1 VRCVILDDYQDVART
16 YAAWDSLGGV
26 EVSSLTEHLGPDALV
41 RALDGAEIVVA
52 MRERTP
58 FPAAVLERLPDL
70 KLLATTGMRNASID
84 LAAAARLGITVCG
97 TPSSPHPPVEL
108 TWALIHAL
116 TRHIVTEATGQTW
129 QRTVGSDLH
138 GRTLGLLGLGKIGA
152 RVAAVGQ
159 AFGMD
164 VVAWSPH
171 LTAERA
177 EPLGVR
183 AVDKPTLFETS
194 DIVSIHLVLSETTR
208 HIVSHADLAS
218 MKPIAHLVN
227 TSRAGLVDTEAL
239 VAHLGSGTI
248 AGAGLDVFDVEPL
261 PADDV
266 LRRLPNVVATPHLG
280 YVTEDNYRRFYG
292 GAVEDIAAWLARDPI
307 RTLLPKDPDA

>member
-1 VRCVILDDYQDVART
+1 MILDDYQDVAKT
-16 YAAWDSLGGV
+16 YAAWDSLDGL
-26 EVSSLTEHLGPDALV
+26 EVTSLTEHLGPDALV

-58 FPAAVLERLPDL
+58 FPAALLDRLPDL
-70 KLLATTGMRNASID
+70 KLLVTTGMRNASID
-84 LAAAARLGITVCG
+84 LEAAARLGITVCG

-116 TRHIVTEATGQTW
+116 TRHLVTEATGHSW
-129 QRTVGSDLH
+129 QRTVGTDLH
-138 GRTLGLLGLGKIGA
+138 GRTLGLLGLGKIGT

-164 VVAWSPH
+164 VIAWSPH
-171 LTAERA
+171 LTPERA

-183 AVDKPTLFETS
+183 AVAKHALFETS
-194 DIVSIHLVLSETTR
+194 DIVSLHLVLSETTR
-208 HIVSHADLAS
+208 HIVGHAELAV
-218 MKPIAHLVN
+218 MKPTAHLVN
-227 TSRAGLVDTEAL
+227 TSRAGLVDTQAL

-266 LRRLPNVVATPHLG
+266 LRHVPNVVVTPHLG
-280 YVTEDNYRRFYG
+280 YVTEGNYHRFYG
-292 GAVEDIAAWLARDPI
+292 GAVEDIAAWLAGDPI
-307 RTLLPKDPDA
+307 RQLSPSQD

>member
-1 VRCVILDDYQDVART
+1 MRCVILDDYQDVAQT
-16 YAAWDSLGGV
+16 YAAWDSLDGV
-26 EVSSLTEHLGPDALV
+26 EVTSVTEHLAPDALV
-41 RALDGAEIVVA
+41 RALDGVEIVVA

-58 FPAAVLERLPDL
+58 FPAGVLERLPAL
-70 KLLATTGMRNASID
+70 RLLVTTGMRNASID
-84 LAAAARLGITVCG
+84 LAAAARLGIAVCG

-116 TRHIVTEATGQTW
+116 TRHLVTEATGHTW

-138 GRTLGLLGLGKIGA
+138 GRTLGLLGLGKIGS

-183 AVDKPTLFETS
+183 AVEKHTLFETS
-194 DIVSIHLVLSETTR
+194 DVVSLHLVLSEATQ
-208 HIVSHADLAS
+208 HIVGHADLAS
-218 MKPIAHLVN
+218 MKPTAYLVN

-239 VAHLGSGTI
+239 VAHLRSGTI
-248 AGAGLDVFDVEPL
+248 AGAGLDVYDVEPL

-266 LRRLPNVVATPHLG
+266 LRHLPNVVATPHLG

-292 GAVEDIAAWLARDPI
+292 GAVEDIAAWLAGDPI
-307 RTLLPKDPDA
+307 RRLAPKGA

>member
-1 VRCVILDDYQDVART
+1 MRCVILDDYQDVART
-16 YAAWDSLGGV
+16 YAAWDSLEGV
-26 EVSSLTEHLGPDALV
+26 KVTSLSEHLAPDALV
-41 RALDGAEIVVA
+41 RALKHAEIVVA

-58 FPAAVLERLPDL
+58 FPATVLERLPKL
-70 KLLATTGMRNASID
+70 KLLVTTGMRNASID
-84 LAAAARLGITVCG
+84 LAAAARLGVTVCG

-116 TRHIVTEATGQTW
+116 TRHIVTEATGHAW
-129 QRTVGSDLH
+129 QQSVGSDLH

-164 VVAWSPH
+164 VIAWSPH

-183 AVDKPTLFETS
+183 AVEKHTLFETS
-194 DIVSIHLVLSETTR
+194 DIVSLHLVLSETTR
-208 HIVSHADLAS
+208 HIVGHADLAS
-218 MKPIAHLVN
+218 MKPTAHLVN
-227 TSRAGLVDTEAL
+227 TSRAGLVDTQAL

-248 AGAGLDVFDVEPL
+248 AGAGLDVYDVEPL

-266 LRRLPNVVATPHLG
+266 LRHLPNVVATPHLG
-280 YVTEDNYRRFYG
+280 YVTEHNYRRFYG
-292 GAVEDIAAWLARDPI
+292 GAVEDIAAWLAGDPI
-307 RTLLPKDPDA
+307 RRLAPPN

>member
-1 VRCVILDDYQDVART
+1 VILDDYQDVAKT
-16 YAAWDSLGGV
+16 YAAWDSLEGL
-26 EVSSLTEHLGPDALV
+26 EVTSLTEHLGPDALV

-58 FPAAVLERLPDL
+58 FPASLLERLPDL
-70 KLLATTGMRNASID
+70 RLLVTTGMRNASID
-84 LAAAARLGITVCG
+84 LEAAARLGITVCG

-116 TRHIVTEATGQTW
+116 TRHIVTEATGQGW
-129 QRTVGSDLH
+129 QRTVGTDLH
-138 GRTLGLLGLGKIGA
+138 GRTLGLLGLGKIGT

-164 VVAWSPH
+164 VIAWSPH

-183 AVDKPTLFETS
+183 AVAKHTLFENS
-194 DIVSIHLVLSETTR
+194 DIVSVHLVLSETTR
-208 HIVSHADLAS
+208 HIVGHADLAA
-218 MKPIAHLVN
+218 MRPTAHLVN
-227 TSRAGLVDTEAL
+227 TSRAGLVDTQAL
-239 VAHLGSGTI
+239 VAHLGSGSI

-261 PADDV
+261 PVDDV
-266 LRRLPNVVATPHLG
+266 LRHLPNVVATPHLG
-280 YVTEDNYRRFYG
+280 YVTGANYHRFYN
-292 GAVEDIAAWLARDPI
+292 GAVEDIAAWLAGDPI
-307 RTLLPKDPDA
+307 RRLSPTRD

>member
-1 VRCVILDDYQDVART
+1 MRCVILDDYQDVART
-16 YAAWDSLGGV
+16 YAAWDSLDGV
-26 EVSSLTEHLGPDALV
+26 EVTSVTEHLAPDALV
-41 RALDGAEIVVA
+41 RALAGAEIVVA

-58 FPAAVLERLPDL
+58 FPAALLERLPTL
-70 KLLATTGMRNASID
+70 RLLVTTGMRNASID
-84 LAAAARLGITVCG
+84 LTAAARLGIAVCG

-116 TRHIVTEATGQTW
+116 TRHIVTEATGHTW

-138 GRTLGLLGLGKIGA
+138 GRTLGLLGLGKIGS

-177 EPLGVR
+177 EPLGVQ
-183 AVDKPTLFETS
+183 AVEKHTLFETS
-194 DIVSIHLVLSETTR
+194 DVVSLHLVLSGATR
-208 HIVSHADLAS
+208 HIVGHADLAS
-218 MKPIAHLVN
+218 MKPTAYLVN

-248 AGAGLDVFDVEPL
+248 AGAGLDVYDVEPL

-266 LRRLPNVVATPHLG
+266 LRHLPNVVATPHLG

-292 GAVEDIAAWLARDPI
+292 GAVEGIAAWLAGDPI
-307 RTLLPKDPDA
+307 RLLAPKDD

>member
-1 VRCVILDDYQDVART
+1 VILDDYQDVART
-16 YAAWDSLGGV
+16 YAAWDSLDGV
-26 EVSSLTEHLGPDALV
+26 EVTSLTEHLGPDALV
-41 RALDGAEIVVA
+41 RALHGAEIVVA

-58 FPAAVLERLPDL
+58 FPAAVLERLTDL
-70 KLLATTGMRNASID
+70 KLLVTTGMRNASID
-84 LAAAARLGITVCG
+84 LVAAARLGITVCG

-116 TRHIVTEATGQTW
+116 TRHIVTEATGPGW

-177 EPLGVR
+177 GPLGVR
-183 AVDKPTLFETS
+183 AVDKATLFATS

-208 HIVSHADLAS
+208 GIVGHDDLAS
-218 MKPIAHLVN
+218 MKPTAHLVN
-227 TSRAGLVDTEAL
+227 TSRAGLVDTQAL
-239 VAHLGSGTI
+239 IAHLGSGTI

-266 LRRLPNVVATPHLG
+266 LRHLPNVVATPHLG

-292 GAVEDIAAWLARDPI
+292 GAVDDIAAWLDGDPI
-307 RTLLPKDPDA
+307 RRLAPKGD

>member
-1 VRCVILDDYQDVART
+1 VILDDYQDVAKT
-16 YAAWDSLGGV
+16 YAAWDSLDGL
-26 EVSSLTEHLGPDALV
+26 EVTSLTEHLAPDALV

-58 FPAAVLERLPDL
+58 FPASLLERLPDL
-70 KLLATTGMRNASID
+70 RLLVTTGMRNASID
-84 LAAAARLGITVCG
+84 LEAAARLGITVCG

-116 TRHIVTEATGQTW
+116 TRHIVTEATGQGW
-129 QRTVGSDLH
+129 QRTVGTDLH
-138 GRTLGLLGLGKIGA
+138 GRTLGLLGLGKIGT

-164 VVAWSPH
+164 VIAWSPH

-183 AVDKPTLFETS
+183 AVAKHTLFENS
-194 DIVSIHLVLSETTR
+194 DIVSVHLVLSETTR
-208 HIVSHADLAS
+208 HIVGHADLAA
-218 MKPIAHLVN
+218 MRPTAHLVN
-227 TSRAGLVDTEAL
+227 TSRAGLVDTQAL
-239 VAHLGSGTI
+239 VAHLGSGSI
-248 AGAGLDVFDVEPL
+248 AGAGLDVFDVEPV

-266 LRRLPNVVATPHLG
+266 LRHLPNVVATPHLG
-280 YVTEDNYRRFYG
+280 YVTEANYRRFYG
-292 GAVEDIAAWLARDPI
+292 GAVEDIAAWLAGDPI
-307 RTLLPKDPDA
+307 RRLTPKPD

>member
-1 VRCVILDDYQDVART
+1 MRCVILDDYQDVAKT
-16 YAAWDSLGGV
+16 YAAWDSLEGL
-26 EVSSLTEHLGPDALV
+26 EVTSLTEHLRPDALV
-41 RALDGAEIVVA
+41 RALEGAEIVVA

-58 FPAAVLERLPDL
+58 FPASLLDRLPDL
-70 KLLATTGMRNASID
+70 KLLITTGMRNASID
-84 LAAAARLGITVCG
+84 LDAAARLGITVCG

-116 TRHIVTEATGQTW
+116 TRHVVTEATGHGW
-129 QRTVGSDLH
+129 QRTVGADLH
-138 GRTLGLLGLGKIGA
+138 GRTLGLLGLGKIGT

-164 VVAWSPH
+164 VIAWSPH

-183 AVDKPTLFETS
+183 AVEKHTLFATS
-194 DIVSIHLVLSETTR
+194 DIVSLHLVLSETTR
-208 HIVSHADLAS
+208 HIVGHADLAA
-218 MKPIAHLVN
+218 MKPTARLIN
-227 TSRAGLVDTEAL
+227 TSRAGLVDTQAL

-266 LRRLPNVVATPHLG
+266 LRHLPNVVATPHLG

-292 GAVEDIAAWLARDPI
+292 GAVEDIASWLAGDPI
-307 RTLLPKDPDA
+307 RRGTRRG

>member
-1 VRCVILDDYQDVART
+1 MRCVILDDYQNVART
-16 YAAWDSLGGV
+16 YAAWDSLDGV
-26 EVSSLTEHLGPDALV
+26 EVTSVTEHLGPDALV

-58 FPAAVLERLPDL
+58 FPAAVLERLPAL
-70 KLLATTGMRNASID
+70 RLLVTTGMRNPSID
-84 LAAAARLGITVCG
+84 LAAADRLGITVCG

-116 TRHIVTEATGQTW
+116 TRHVVTEATSHTW

-138 GRTLGLLGLGKIGA
+138 GRTLGLLGLGKIGS

-164 VVAWSPH
+164 VIAWSPH

-177 EPLGVR
+177 EPAGVR
-183 AVDKPTLFETS
+183 AVDKGTLFRTS
-194 DIVSIHLVLSETTR
+194 DIVSLHLVLSESTR
-208 HIVSHADLAS
+208 HIVGHTDLAA
-218 MKPIAHLVN
+218 MKPTAHLVN

-239 VAHLGSGTI
+239 IAHLGSGRI
-248 AGAGLDVFDVEPL
+248 AGAGLDVFDTEPL

-266 LRRLPNVVATPHLG
+266 LRNLPNVVATPHLG

-292 GAVEDIAAWLARDPI
+292 GAVEDIAAWLAGEPI
-307 RTLLPKDPDA
+307 RRLFPQGD

>member
-1 VRCVILDDYQDVART
+1 MILDDYQDVAKT
-16 YAAWDSLGGV
+16 YAAWDSLDGL
-26 EVSSLTEHLGPDALV
+26 EVTSLTEHLGPDALV

-58 FPAAVLERLPDL
+58 FPAALLERLPSL
-70 KLLATTGMRNASID
+70 KLLVTTGMRNASID
-84 LAAAARLGITVCG
+84 LEAAARLGITVCG

-116 TRHIVTEATGQTW
+116 TRHLVTEATGHSW
-129 QRTVGSDLH
+129 QRTVGTDLH
-138 GRTLGLLGLGKIGA
+138 GRTLGLLGLGKIGT

-164 VVAWSPH
+164 VIAWSPH
-171 LTAERA
+171 LTPERA

-183 AVDKPTLFETS
+183 AVAKHALFETS
-194 DIVSIHLVLSETTR
+194 DIVSLHLVLSETTR
-208 HIVSHADLAS
+208 HIVGHAELAV
-218 MKPIAHLVN
+218 MKPTAHLVN
-227 TSRAGLVDTEAL
+227 TSRAGLVDTQAL

-266 LRRLPNVVATPHLG
+266 LRHVPNVVVTPHLG
-280 YVTEDNYRRFYG
+280 YVTEGNYHRFYG
-292 GAVEDIAAWLARDPI
+292 GAVEDIAAWLAGDPI
-307 RTLLPKDPDA
+307 RQLSPSQD

>member
-1 VRCVILDDYQDVART
+1 MRCVILDDYQNVAQT
-16 YAAWDSLGGV
+16 YAAWDSLDDI
-26 EVSSLTEHLGPDALV
+26 EVTSLTEHLGPDALV
-41 RALDGAEIVVA
+41 RVLKGAEIVVA

-58 FPAAVLERLPDL
+58 FPADVLERLPAL
-70 KLLATTGMRNASID
+70 KLLVTTGMRNASID
-84 LAAAARLGITVCG
+84 LAAASRLGITVCG

-108 TWALIHAL
+108 TWALIHTL
-116 TRHIVTEATGQTW
+116 TRHIVTEATGHAW

-138 GRTLGLLGLGKIGA
+138 GRTLGLLGLGKIGT

-164 VVAWSPH
+164 VIAWSPH

-183 AVDKPTLFETS
+183 AVDKATLFETS
-194 DIVSIHLVLSETTR
+194 DIVSLHLVLSETTR
-208 HIVSHADLAS
+208 HIVGGADLAR
-218 MKPIAHLVN
+218 MKPTAHLVN
-227 TSRAGLVDTEAL
+227 TSRSGLIDTQAL

-248 AGAGLDVFDVEPL
+248 AGAGLDVYDVEPL
-261 PADDV
+261 PVDDV
-266 LRRLPNVVATPHLG
+266 LRHLPNVVATPHLG
-280 YVTEDNYRRFYG
+280 YVTDDNYRRFYG
-292 GAVEDIAAWLARDPI
+292 GAVEDVAAWLAGDPI

>member
-1 VRCVILDDYQDVART
+1 MRCVILDDYQDVART
-16 YAAWDSLGGV
+16 YAAWDLLDGV
-26 EVSSLTEHLGPDALV
+26 EVTSVTEHLGQDALV
-41 RALDGAEIVVA
+41 RTLDGAEIVVA

-58 FPAAVLERLPDL
+58 FPAAVLEQLPALRLL
-70 KLLATTGMRNASID
+70 VTTGMRNASID
-84 LAAAARLGITVCG
+84 LAAADRLGITVCG

-116 TRHIVTEATGQTW
+116 TRHLVTEATSDTW

-138 GRTLGLLGLGKIGA
+138 GRTLGLLGLGKIGS

-164 VVAWSPH
+164 VIAWSPH

-177 EPLGVR
+177 EPVGVR
-183 AVDKPTLFETS
+183 AVEKRTLFETS
-194 DIVSIHLVLSETTR
+194 DIISLHLVLSEATR
-208 HIVSHADLAS
+208 HIVGHADLAA
-218 MKPIAHLVN
+218 MKPTAHLVN

-248 AGAGLDVFDVEPL
+248 AGAGLDVYDVEPL

-266 LRRLPNVVATPHLG
+266 LRHLPNVVATPHLG

-292 GAVEDIAAWLARDPI
+292 GAVEDIAAWLAGDPI
-307 RTLLPKDPDA
+307 RRLVPQGD

>member
-1 VRCVILDDYQDVART
+1 MRCVILDDYQDVART
-16 YAAWDSLGGV
+16 YATWDSLDGV
-26 EVSSLTEHLGPDALV
+26 EVISLTEHLEPDALV

-58 FPAAVLERLPDL
+58 FPAAVLERLTDM
-70 KLLATTGMRNASID
+70 KLLVTTGMRNASID
-84 LAAAARLGITVCG
+84 LAAAARQGITVCG

-116 TRHIVTEATGQTW
+116 TRHIVTEATRRTW

-164 VVAWSPH
+164 VIAWSPH
-171 LTAERA
+171 LTPERA

-183 AVDKPTLFETS
+183 AVEKGTLFETS
-194 DIVSIHLVLSETTR
+194 DIVSLHLVLSETTR
-208 HIVSHADLAS
+208 HIVGHDDLAS
-218 MKPIAHLVN
+218 MKPTAHLVN
-227 TSRAGLVDTEAL
+227 TSRAGLVDTAAL
-239 VAHLGSGTI
+239 IAHLGSGSI
-248 AGAGLDVFDVEPL
+248 AGAGLDVFDIEPL

-266 LRRLPNVVATPHLG
+266 LRHLPNVVATPHLG

-292 GAVEDIAAWLARDPI
+292 GAVEGIAAWLAGDPI
-307 RTLLPKDPDA
+307 RRLAPTDPGR

>member
-1 VRCVILDDYQDVART
+1 MILDDYQDVAKT
-16 YAAWDSLGGV
+16 YAAWDSLDGV
-26 EVSSLTEHLGPDALV
+26 EVTSLTEHLGPDALV
-41 RALDGAEIVVA
+41 RALRGAEVVVA

-58 FPAAVLERLPDL
+58 FPAALLERLPDL
-70 KLLATTGMRNASID
+70 RLLVTTGMRNASID
-84 LAAAARLGITVCG
+84 LEAAARLGITVCG

-116 TRHIVTEATGQTW
+116 TRHIVAEAYGHTW

-138 GRTLGLLGLGKIGA
+138 GRTLGLVGLGKIGT

-164 VVAWSPH
+164 VIAWSPH

-177 EPLGVR
+177 ESAGVR
-183 AVDKPTLFETS
+183 AVDKAVLFETS
-194 DIVSIHLVLSETTR
+194 DIVSLHLVLAETTR
-208 HIVSHADLAS
+208 HIVGDAELAR
-218 MKPIAHLVN
+218 MKPTAHLVN
-227 TSRAGLVDTEAL
+227 TSRAGLVDTQAL

-248 AGAGLDVFDVEPL
+248 AGAGLDVYDVEPL

-266 LRRLPNVVATPHLG
+266 LRHLPNVVATPHLG
-280 YVTEDNYRRFYG
+280 YVTEDNYHRFYG
-292 GAVEDIAAWLARDPI
+292 GAVEDIAAWLAGDPI
-307 RTLLPKDPDA
+307 RRLAPRPD

>member
-1 VRCVILDDYQDVART
+1 MRCVILDDYQDVAQT
-16 YAAWDSLGGV
+16 YAAWDSLDGV
-26 EVSSLTEHLGPDALV
+26 EVTSVTEHLAPDALV
-41 RALDGAEIVVA
+41 RALDGVEIVVA

-58 FPAAVLERLPDL
+58 FPAGVLERLPAL
-70 KLLATTGMRNASID
+70 RLLVTTGMRNASID
-84 LAAAARLGITVCG
+84 LAAATRLGIAVCG

-116 TRHIVTEATGQTW
+116 TRHLVTEATGHTW

-138 GRTLGLLGLGKIGA
+138 GRTLGLLGLGKIGS

-183 AVDKPTLFETS
+183 AVEKHTLFETS
-194 DIVSIHLVLSETTR
+194 DVVSLHLVLSEATQ
-208 HIVSHADLAS
+208 HIVGHADLAS
-218 MKPIAHLVN
+218 MKPTAYLVN

-239 VAHLGSGTI
+239 VAHLRSGTI
-248 AGAGLDVFDVEPL
+248 AGVGLDVYDVEPL

-266 LRRLPNVVATPHLG
+266 LRHLPNVVATPHLG

-292 GAVEDIAAWLARDPI
+292 GAVEDIAAWLAGDPI
-307 RTLLPKDPDA
+307 RRLAPKGA